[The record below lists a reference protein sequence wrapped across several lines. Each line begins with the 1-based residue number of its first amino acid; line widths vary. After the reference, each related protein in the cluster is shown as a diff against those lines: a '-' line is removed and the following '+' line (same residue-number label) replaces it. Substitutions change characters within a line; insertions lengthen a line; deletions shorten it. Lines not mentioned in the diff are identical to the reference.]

1 MLDNPAVNFVYLSG
15 EEPTRDSI
23 VKAIKAGHT
32 IAAAGFDEAD
42 ITIGEYLPGDEL
54 TVEEAKKSTLSIYA
68 KIEKANIKSLRVYS
82 EDRLIYALSD
92 IDSHEIRKEIP
103 LADFELSKYL
113 RVEIEG
119 PNMYWICNTTPFY
132 LL

>member
-15 EEPTRDSI
+15 EETTRESI

-42 ITIGEYLPGDEL
+42 ITIGEYLPGDEIPL
-54 TVEEAKKSTLSIYA
+54 SEATNSTLNIYA
-68 KIEKANIKSLRVYS
+68 KIVRENIKSLRVYS
-82 EDRLIYALSD
+82 RDTLIYTLEN
-92 IDSHEIRKEIP
+92 IDSHEIRREIP
-103 LADFELSKYL
+103 LSNFELSDFL